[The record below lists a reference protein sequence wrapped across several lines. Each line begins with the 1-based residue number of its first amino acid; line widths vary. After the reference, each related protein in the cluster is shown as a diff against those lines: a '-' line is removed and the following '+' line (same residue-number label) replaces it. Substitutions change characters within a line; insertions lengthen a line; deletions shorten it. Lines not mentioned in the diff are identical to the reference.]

1 MKPNLE
7 SVHKEL
13 FFSRSRTV
21 LRIVGL
27 GAVLGWLP
35 FHLGAQTA
43 PLLNVNFAA
52 YDRVKVGFAAT
63 GQTTNDFWNNY
74 TAPFQ
79 AFAGLSNLKLADG
92 TVTAVGLT
100 VQNGAGHTAFS
111 HPDLM
116 YQCCCYAQDLGDI
129 TLTVT
134 NLPSGQYDFYV
145 YGHAGDSTANSIF
158 QMLVGGVDFG
168 NKSTAT
174 DSSWSL
180 TNWVEGAQYVVYRS
194 VQVTNAGAP
203 LIIKSHPGRNGYT
216 YLNGLQVV
224 GVVVSN
230 CTDAPSGLVSWWK
243 AESNALDAA
252 GSNNGTLIGNTT
264 YGAGRVGQAFVF
276 DGSGDAVSVGNPA
289 NLQLQDFTIEAWVK
303 RGSSSV
309 ASLTPWQSGGV
320 FDYAWGGYGFGL
332 WDDGRPF
339 LTKVGYDNISP
350 TFAITDTNT
359 FHHVA
364 VTKTGST
371 VVFYLD
377 GVAQT
382 VGPYNSVF
390 EFNGPAA
397 IGARGGDY
405 DSSFLGSIDELS
417 IYNHALSPAEIQGVH
432 NAGASGKCLTPSAP
446 FIASQPQNQTVIIGA
461 NANFS
466 VAAAG
471 TPPLSYQWFFN
482 GSNLVAGATESFLT
496 ISNAQIANAGLYSVL
511 VSYGISSVLSSNA
524 LLTVNPG
531 PTVLQAANVS
541 AASGGPVTVPVV
553 LNANGA
559 ENALS
564 FSLSWTTSRLAYA
577 SSILAATG
585 TGATLFIN
593 DSQSSLGL
601 LGVLIALPAGATFP
615 PGSHELVEVT
625 FTAAIESNATSTAI
639 AFGDHPI
646 VRQVSDAVGNDVV
659 ATYLDGNVSIA
670 AQSFESDVSPR
681 PNGDQAVTVRDLV
694 LIGRFVAHLDT
705 PANGSEFQRADCAP
719 RASLGDGRL
728 SITDWV
734 QAGRYAAGLD
744 PLTPAGGPTA
754 QVSVVSIALK
764 SIGPKLPNSRQIL
777 AGSTVLNQGQSGTV
791 SINLHAAGNENA
803 LGFTLAFDPT
813 QLAYVDA
820 QPGAAAAGATLN
832 VNTDQAGSGLLG
844 FALALS
850 GGSHFGGGSNELVK
864 VKFQA
869 SLSSTNSLA
878 LSFVDDVIYREVSD
892 ITANELTADYVNGT
906 IVVNPLPAL
915 RIWADDQGIGLAW
928 PSWATNFVLQEN
940 ATDLASPGSWTN
952 VPVSTITTN
961 NEKLVIVPIDR
972 TARFYRLQK

>member
-216 YLNGLQVV
+216 YLNGIQIAGSGFTDPAIISQPVSQSAFKGDNVTFTVSAVGTQPLGYQWRFNGTNILGATRSTLPLTFVQLADAGAYSVQVSNSVSTINSVDAILTVNPIPRVTLLNVNFAAYDRVKVGFAATGQTTNDFWNNYTAPFQAFAGLSNLKLADGTVTAVGLTVQNGAGHTAFSHPDLMYQCCCYAQDLGDITLTVTNLPSGQYDFYVYGHAGDSTANSIFQMLVGGVDFGNKSTATDSSWSLTNWVEGAQYVVYRSVQVTNAGAPLIIKSHPGRNGYTYLNGLQVV

-252 GSNNGTLIGNTT
+252 GSNTGTLIGNTT

-320 FDYAWGGYGFGL
+320 FDY
-332 WDDGRPF
+332 
-339 LTKVGYDNISP
+339 
-350 TFAITDTNT
+350 
-359 FHHVA
+359 
-364 VTKTGST
+364 
-371 VVFYLD
+371 
-377 GVAQT
+377 
-382 VGPYNSVF
+382 
-390 EFNGPAA
+390 
-397 IGARGGDY
+397 
-405 DSSFLGSIDELS
+405 
-417 IYNHALSPAEIQGVH
+417 
-432 NAGASGKCLTPSAP
+432 
-446 FIASQPQNQTVIIGA
+446 
-461 NANFS
+461 
-466 VAAAG
+466 
-471 TPPLSYQWFFN
+471 
-482 GSNLVAGATESFLT
+482 
-496 ISNAQIANAGLYSVL
+496 
-511 VSYGISSVLSSNA
+511 
-524 LLTVNPG
+524 
-531 PTVLQAANVS
+531 
-541 AASGGPVTVPVV
+541 
-553 LNANGA
+553 
-559 ENALS
+559 
-564 FSLSWTTSRLAYA
+564 
-577 SSILAATG
+577 
-585 TGATLFIN
+585 
-593 DSQSSLGL
+593 
-601 LGVLIALPAGATFP
+601 
-615 PGSHELVEVT
+615 
-625 FTAAIESNATSTAI
+625 
-639 AFGDHPI
+639 
-646 VRQVSDAVGNDVV
+646 
-659 ATYLDGNVSIA
+659 
-670 AQSFESDVSPR
+670 
-681 PNGDQAVTVRDLV
+681 
-694 LIGRFVAHLDT
+694 
-705 PANGSEFQRADCAP
+705 
-719 RASLGDGRL
+719 
-728 SITDWV
+728 
-734 QAGRYAAGLD
+734 
-744 PLTPAGGPTA
+744 
-754 QVSVVSIALK
+754 
-764 SIGPKLPNSRQIL
+764 
-777 AGSTVLNQGQSGTV
+777 
-791 SINLHAAGNENA
+791 
-803 LGFTLAFDPT
+803 
-813 QLAYVDA
+813 
-820 QPGAAAAGATLN
+820 
-832 VNTDQAGSGLLG
+832 
-844 FALALS
+844 
-850 GGSHFGGGSNELVK
+850 
-864 VKFQA
+864 
-869 SLSSTNSLA
+869 
-878 LSFVDDVIYREVSD
+878 
-892 ITANELTADYVNGT
+892 
-906 IVVNPLPAL
+906 
-915 RIWADDQGIGLAW
+915 
-928 PSWATNFVLQEN
+928 
-940 ATDLASPGSWTN
+940 
-952 VPVSTITTN
+952 
-961 NEKLVIVPIDR
+961 
-972 TARFYRLQK
+972 